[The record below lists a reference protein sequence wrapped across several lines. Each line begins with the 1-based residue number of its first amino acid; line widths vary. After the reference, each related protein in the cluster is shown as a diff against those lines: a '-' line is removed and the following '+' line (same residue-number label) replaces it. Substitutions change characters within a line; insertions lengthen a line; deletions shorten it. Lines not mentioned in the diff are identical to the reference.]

1 MKIFMTRSYGTLNG
15 ISMISCVDTSNLM
28 VYNEK
33 CINTKERNL
42 SNMKRRHY
50 KLYRVRV
57 SFIYVSHPHLTGGPF
72 SMNAIIGVA
81 GNVNLNEDQLN
92 YHFTQ
97 IMDELLHSEPS
108 LEEYS
113 DFKDLQ
119 VYNEGILEAVPTGTG
134 EEGESHY
141 LPFHVGLTIT
151 TDDCIVIM

>member
-1 MKIFMTRSYGTLNG
+1 
-15 ISMISCVDTSNLM
+15 
-28 VYNEK
+28 
-33 CINTKERNL
+33 
-42 SNMKRRHY
+42 MKRRHY

-97 IMDELLHSEPS
+97 IMEELLHSEPV

-119 VYNEGILEAVPTGTG
+119 VYNEGILEAVPVGLG
-134 EEGESHY
+134 EAGESHY
-141 LPFHVGLTIT
+141 LPFHAGLTIT

>member
-1 MKIFMTRSYGTLNG
+1 
-15 ISMISCVDTSNLM
+15 
-28 VYNEK
+28 
-33 CINTKERNL
+33 
-42 SNMKRRHY
+42 MKRRHY

-57 SFIYVSHPHLTGGPF
+57 SMIYVSHPHLTGGPF

-97 IMDELLHSEPS
+97 IMDELFHSEPA

-119 VYNEGILEAVPTGTG
+119 VYNEGVIEAVPQDTIDDTPRMHFQTG
-134 EEGESHY
+134 
-141 LPFHVGLTIT
+141 LAIT
-151 TDDCIVIM
+151 TDDCIVLM